1 MVYNGSCSS
10 NIYSPLTDDPSGSVT
25 LNFTGTFRTLYT
37 QVPVIVTYALQKN
50 GITVQ
55 TTQVNYQSDL
65 EGSLSYVDIS
75 ARTTDQY
82 RLVALTFDD
91 IYPDYPEELIL
102 DTQIT
107 SFNITQTPSTSGG
120 TCTSFWG
127 TLPSR
132 TLVVALGGLTGL
144 NNFYGQTQTNI
155 NRSGFNDITLPFIVQ
170 VGDEIR
176 FEGTETLAYSIIS
189 VSQNASGNIILNLN
203 GTIPIGTNLDYFLLR
218 RYVADPSNIILNI
231 NKPVGA
237 SSGGILKPQYLSP
250 GLEDNVDLIIQN
262 LRDKNL
268 I

>member
-1 MVYNGSCSS
+1 MD
-10 NIYSPLTDDPSGSVT
+10 T
-25 LNFTGTFRTLYT
+25 
-37 QVPVIVTYALQKN
+37 QKN
-50 GITVQ
+50 GFK
-55 TTQVNYQSDL
+55 SDL

-75 ARTTDQY
+75 AKTTDQY

-91 IYPDYPEELIL
+91 IYPNYPEELIL

-120 TCTSFWG
+120 TCTSFWD
-127 TLPSR
+127 TSPSR

-203 GTIPIGTNLDYFLLR
+203 RNIPIR
-218 RYVADPSNIILNI
+218 
-231 NKPVGA
+231 NKFRLF
-237 SSGGILKPQYLSP
+237 SIKKICY
-250 GLEDNVDLIIQN
+250 
-262 LRDKNL
+262 
-268 I
+268 